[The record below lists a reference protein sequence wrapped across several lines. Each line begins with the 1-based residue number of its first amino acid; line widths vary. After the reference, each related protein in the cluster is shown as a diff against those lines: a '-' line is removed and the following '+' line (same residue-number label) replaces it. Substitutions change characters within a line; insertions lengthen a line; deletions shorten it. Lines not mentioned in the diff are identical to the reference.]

1 MYVFDSY
8 LLILYKSIVSPSIHE
23 NLHAPSE
30 TAELQIWSIMEAK
43 KQFICYWRHIVKVS
57 WLIPVEYFFCLFTFS
72 PFI

>member
-43 KQFICYWRHIVKVS
+43 KQFICY
-57 WLIPVEYFFCLFTFS
+57 
-72 PFI
+72 